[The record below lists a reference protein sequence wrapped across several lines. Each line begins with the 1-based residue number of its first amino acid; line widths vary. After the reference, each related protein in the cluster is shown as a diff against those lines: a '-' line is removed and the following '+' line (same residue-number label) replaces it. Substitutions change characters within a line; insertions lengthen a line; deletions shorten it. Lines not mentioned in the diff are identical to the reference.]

1 MSFPGLILAL
11 SLSLTLSASAH
22 VGKERDAARERRAQG
37 GSGTSASASVGA
49 VRPDVAPGHD
59 LVSGTETLCDQL
71 VEEAREIDRIL
82 HTISDK
88 ASADHAAVVLGD
100 KLELMRTLLKRLER
114 MPAPSPADTRT
125 LDQQMSALTHI
136 TQGYI
141 PMVQRL
147 TEVNG
152 YGSEDLLRVFR
163 NYKVV
168 VSQRMSAA
176 TRAEDIP
183 QSRLYTAI
191 GDHLE
196 DVLYLLRKVQDREG
210 AARAAQALNAA
221 QEETARLR
229 QMLEA
234 LSPILPE
241 EQREAARPARER
253 LLRLC
258 EELKNQQERLRKVAY
273 YGEESLGS
281 ALERYSNA
289 VH

>member
-1 MSFPGLILAL
+1 MSFPSLILAL
-11 SLSLTLSASAH
+11 SLILTLSASAH
-22 VGKERDAARERRAQG
+22 VGKERDTAQEQ
-37 GSGTSASASVGA
+37 
-49 VRPDVAPGHD
+49 RKQ
-59 LVSGTETLCDQL
+59 VSGTEALCGQL

-82 HTISDK
+82 RTISDR
-88 ASADHAAVVLGD
+88 ASADYAAVVLRD
-100 KLELMRTLLKRLER
+100 RLELMRTLLKKLER

-152 YGSEDLLRVFR
+152 YGSEDLLEVFR

-168 VSQRMSAA
+168 VSPRMSAA

-183 QSRLYTAI
+183 QSRLYTAM
-191 GDHLE
+191 GDQLE
-196 DVLYLLRKVQDREG
+196 DILYLLRKVQDREG
-210 AARAAQALNAA
+210 AVHAAQALDAA
-221 QEETARLR
+221 REETTRLR
-229 QMLEA
+229 QMLED

-241 EQREAARPARER
+241 EQREAVRPARER
-253 LLRLC
+253 LRRLC
-258 EELKNQQERLRKVAY
+258 EELKSQQERLRKAGY

-281 ALERYSNA
+281 ALERYSEA
-289 VH
+289 IH